1 MKEIRGSVPAAQ
13 ALTFTASLEVN
24 DGVGCVVSGS
34 SAWNFKDFAEHP
46 VRKVVH
52 PLQPSN
58 RPSDPAKKGSRVSKG
73 HVCACERSN
82 SSVAK
87 SLSPFPVSFPRRQNI
102 LTPPKTS

>member
-46 VRKVVH
+46 AGKVVH
-52 PLQPSN
+52 PPPPSN
-58 RPSDPAKKGSRVSKG
+58 RPADPQTLPKRVKGIQG
-73 HVCACERSN
+73 PCLC
-82 SSVAK
+82 
-87 SLSPFPVSFPRRQNI
+87 L
-102 LTPPKTS
+102 